1 MSLSNGLPPGHSGAW
16 CCSETLPRARRG
28 QAASGRTRCAGL
40 QAMGGTPPDRPAEE
54 LCKAPQTAPRFHPQ
68 PFLSFSPQKERGT
81 ERAAATCRRIPGRCL
96 WHPGGKAGQWKEGR
110 GSHPHLQTSQRL
122 AARRW
127 LRSPRE
133 PTPPGRLPCSPTAPA
148 PPPILPAPQRPPTRV
163 REWEGAAWAA
173 GATGVGAALS
183 ALPGSK
189 RLGRVPLTFS
199 EASPGPRTPR
209 PARARKLPP
218 GAGGRG
224 GAEHPAAR
232 GSAQRPP
239 LAPLLLASQV
249 SPSLLRSVRSCVRL
263 SVGPSLPS
271 RRRRGRRRSSPGSAA
286 RPLPASPLRSRA
298 RGLAG
303 SLARALPPPLPA
315 PRGAEPGGPPAAWR
329 GPSPEGGGD
338 GGAARAGRRGES
350 GGGGEAAPLPPD
362 RSPATERLQA
372 GPESAE
378 GETRRTRR
386 LAAGGCPGRGRA
398 RGSDSP
404 REGVCV

>member
-1 MSLSNGLPPGHSGAW
+1 MEGGQRFTPPPPNLTALSCPEVAPQPAG
-16 CCSETLPRARRG
+16 TD
-28 QAASGRTRCAGL
+28 ASG
-40 QAMGGTPPDRPAEE
+40 PA
-54 LCKAPQTAPRFHPQ
+54 A
-68 PFLSFSPQKERGT
+68 
-81 ERAAATCRRIPGRCL
+81 
-96 WHPGGKAGQWKEGR
+96 
-110 GSHPHLQTSQRL
+110 
-122 AARRW
+122 
-127 LRSPRE
+127 
-133 PTPPGRLPCSPTAPA
+133 CSPAAPA

-209 PARARKLPP
+209 PARARKPPP

-263 SVGPSLPS
+263 SVGPSLPR

-338 GGAARAGRRGES
+338 GGAARAGRREES

-378 GETRRTRR
+378 GKTRRTRR
-386 LAAGGCPGRGRA
+386 LAAGGCPGRGRS

-404 REGVCV
+404 REEGSVRANGVDPSGSSCPRVQNSEISAWMPGIAWRSGGEAAPCLSRDRDVELERPQFSV

>member
-1 MSLSNGLPPGHSGAW
+1 MQALPTPSPGSRKHGVWKAQHSRSNSHLNLRSGDRASHRHLPPDPGA
-16 CCSETLPRARRG
+16 LPLAPRREGRPMEGG
-28 QAASGRTRCAGL
+28 QRFTPPPPNLTAPSCPEVAPQPAGTDASG
-40 QAMGGTPPDRPAEE
+40 PA
-54 LCKAPQTAPRFHPQ
+54 A
-68 PFLSFSPQKERGT
+68 
-81 ERAAATCRRIPGRCL
+81 
-96 WHPGGKAGQWKEGR
+96 
-110 GSHPHLQTSQRL
+110 
-122 AARRW
+122 
-127 LRSPRE
+127 
-133 PTPPGRLPCSPTAPA
+133 CSPTAPA

-189 RLGRVPLTFS
+189 RLGRVPLTFG

-209 PARARKLPP
+209 PARARKLPR

-263 SVGPSLPS
+263 SVGPSLPR
-271 RRRRGRRRSSPGSAA
+271 RRRRGRRRSRPGSAA

-329 GPSPEGGGD
+329 GPSSEGGGD

-372 GPESAE
+372 GPE
-378 GETRRTRR
+378 R
-386 LAAGGCPGRGRA
+386 GGRDEEDLEPRRGRVPRA
-398 RGSDSP
+398 RA
-404 REGVCV
+404 C